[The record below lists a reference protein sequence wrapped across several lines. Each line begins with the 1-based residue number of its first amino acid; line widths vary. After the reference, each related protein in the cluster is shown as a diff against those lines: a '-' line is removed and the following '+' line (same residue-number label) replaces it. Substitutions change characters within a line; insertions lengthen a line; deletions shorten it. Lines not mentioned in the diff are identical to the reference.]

1 MTMFHGESWF
11 AWHPVKARTRSGQ
24 LIWVW
29 LTHVWRDQA
38 STKFGSGPFR
48 YYLR

>member
-1 MTMFHGESWF
+1 MTMFRGESWF
-11 AWHPVKARTRSGQ
+11 AWHPVKAHTRSGQ

-29 LTHVWRDQA
+29 LTNVWRDQV
-38 STKFGSGPFR
+38 STQFGSGPFR